1 MKSFAGAA
9 LLAALAASVA
19 AAPANLPEGKWWK
32 NPRVVA
38 EINLTPDQIRE
49 IEDVFARAR
58 PKLIDGKGDLEKR
71 QGDLQEAIESNAD
84 RRDIAAKV
92 EAVEKARAELQKTRI
107 LMVLD
112 MKQTLKAEQ
121 WERLVRMHQEFRR
134 ERRERFGRYLE
145 RRRGERPR

>member
-1 MKSFAGAA
+1 MKALAGAA
-9 LLAALAASVA
+9 LLAALTTSAAAS
-19 AAPANLPEGKWWK
+19 PANLPEGKWWK

-38 EINLTPDQIRE
+38 EINLTPDQVRE

-58 PKLIDGKGDLEKR
+58 PKLIGGRGDLEKR

-112 MKQTLKAEQ
+112 MKQTLKPEQ